1 MHAEPELAGSLLVLE
16 DEGCGDATWYDI
28 PGDGDDALG
37 RLGKLGE
44 GVRVEVEVVGS
55 MVWESWTVVGEGF
68 WWKMLSGC

>member
-1 MHAEPELAGSLLVLE
+1 LHAEPELAGSLLVLE

-55 MVWESWTVVGEGF
+55 ASKNEVSMILYLACS
-68 WWKMLSGC
+68 

>member
-28 PGDGDDALG
+28 PGDGDDTLG
-37 RLGKLGE
+37 RLGKLSE

-55 MVWESWTVVGEGF
+55 ASRNEVSMVLYLACS
-68 WWKMLSGC
+68 